1 MSDTKDKKKDN
12 KNFDINVTTS
22 YTVDNPI
29 ISGSVTATNEISL
42 VGANGTMINSGI
54 TLDDLHTAYAQN
66 GNSGET
72 AYSFLTDY
80 LKANKENPI
89 AISNTV
95 GSILAEL
102 SSKYDKTNVSHGNV
116 GTNQADYLSTVF
128 SSGKGEETS
137 ALICGTIHNF
147 VRDALQDAGI
157 EAVTVVG
164 ANIPTKAKGDFTNH
178 ACLLYKNSDGSY
190 TFNNYGE
197 SATIEASNI
206 KDAIYT
212 VHKETGL
219 LESGGQITI
228 HDKNGSYQEFALSES
243 SAYGRII
250 DKRDYNKISPV
261 DNPVADNSSINATAN
276 VSSIGNVSASA
287 SATFANATDTGAKS
301 TTIGIEYKKSGEN
314 TEFHNST
321 SIGIMADHAQ
331 VRSVSDNTNLTYNV
345 RGVYSHTT
353 GELGGASYISNR
365 GEVTQKAGGDIS
377 YETLMLR
384 GSIGAETTIV
394 NKDNT
399 KLSNIAGA
407 SIQGYGVL
415 GHSNHYSSSY
425 DARITLEDGVKLNSE
440 SFSGDVSGGLVLDTQ
455 QDNNGMKPALGAKL
469 NIGANYTFKPNDNMT
484 VNTNAR
490 GYSVFTKS
498 STDTGLQATIG
509 ANWTN
514 PNSNSK
520 ISSVW
525 GSVGTNI
532 ENQNLHVGGTS
543 QATERNIAFSATAGM
558 DIKKNARLSLNYS
571 QFNHALNNTRNQKQ
585 ISATLRLDF

>member
-1 MSDTKDKKKDN
+1 MSDIKDN
-12 KNFDINVTTS
+12 NIGVNIITS
-22 YTVDNPI
+22 YTVDNPVKT
-29 ISGSVTATNEISL
+29 GSVISTNEISL
-42 VGANGTMINSGI
+42 LGMNGTMINSGI
-54 TLDDLHTAYAQN
+54 TLDDIHTAYVQS
-66 GNSGET
+66 GNSGEA
-72 AYSFLTDY
+72 AYHFLTDY
-80 LKANKENPI
+80 LRDNKDNSL
-89 AISNTV
+89 AIRNTV

-102 SSKYDKTNVSHGNV
+102 STKYDKTNVLHGNV
-116 GTNQADYLSTVF
+116 GSNQAGYLSTVF

-147 VRDALQDAGI
+147 IRDALQEAGI

-164 ANIPTKAKGDFTNH
+164 ASIPAKNKSEFTNH
-178 ACLLYKNSDGSY
+178 ACLMYKNSDGTY

-228 HDKNGSYQEFALSES
+228 HDKNGSYQEYALSES
-243 SAYGRII
+243 SAFGRII
-250 DKRDYNKISPV
+250 DKRNYNSISLAT
-261 DNPVADNSSINATAN
+261 NTVAPHSSINASAN

-287 SATFANATDTGAKS
+287 SATFAKETYKGAKS
-301 TTIGIEYKKSGEN
+301 TTVGIEYKKSGEN
-314 TEFHNST
+314 AEFYNST

-331 VRSVSDNTNLTYNV
+331 VRQVSDNTNLTYNI

-353 GELGGASYISNR
+353 GELGGASYTNNR
-365 GEVTQKAGGDIS
+365 GETTQKLGGDIS

-384 GSIGAETTIV
+384 GSIAAETTII
-394 NKDNT
+394 NNGNT
-399 KLSNIAGA
+399 QLSNISGA

-415 GHSNHYSSSY
+415 GYSNHYSSSF
-425 DARITLEDGVKLNSE
+425 DARVALEEGVKVNSGN
-440 SFSGDVSGGLVLDTQ
+440 FTGDVTGGLVVDTQ

-469 NIGANYTFKPNDNMT
+469 NAGASYMFKTNDNLSI
-484 VNTNAR
+484 NTSAR

-498 STDTGLQATIG
+498 SSDTGLQATVG

-532 ENQNLHVGGTS
+532 ENQNIHLGGTS
-543 QATERNIAFSATAGM
+543 QATERNVTFSAMAGM
-558 DIKKNARLSLNYS
+558 DINRNVRLSLNYS
-571 QFNHALNNTRNQKQ
+571 QSNHALNTTRNQKQ
-585 ISATLRLDF
+585 VWATLGLKF